1 MGVSENRGPQHSC
14 LAEVCDIFARGGRGL
29 LPCETLGCPP
39 IFGCRSGG
47 SWRGLGDAQP
57 GSGNTL
63 GPAGRA
69 NAATTAGG
77 FAELLAV
84 ASEVPFMQ
92 PVPPPRPKL
101 RLKAISGTGRV
112 SGRCPT
118 CASAGFQHEL
128 RFLEEATSVPG
139 AHARALLVIL
149 RMEQLLRSPFVDPR
163 GEELLVLL
171 LRHLCSDDTGLRAV
185 FHCCDGETAYSALS
199 ADLVPSVASAELK
212 EADASTTVLVLEDE
226 AFPAEEDDKLPE
238 RRRWQMDQVLSH
250 PAVLNLRTK
259 HAEHDARQAHQSFDV
274 VGSETVG

>member
-1 MGVSENRGPQHSC
+1 MGVSENRGPQHSFPVASPKFATSSLGEVAASFHAKLLDALPSLAADLVDLGEDLEMPSQDPETLWVQ
-14 LAEVCDIFARGGRGL
+14 LAEQTR
-29 LPCETLGCPP
+29 LPPLEASL
-39 IFGCRSGG
+39 SA
-47 SWRGLGDAQP
+47 LHA
-57 GSGNTL
+57 
-63 GPAGRA
+63 AG
-69 NAATTAGG
+69 AA
-77 FAELLAV
+77 AEAK
-84 ASEVPFMQ
+84 ASPQGYIRHWTGQRTVPYM
-92 PVPPPRPKL
+92 
-101 RLKAISGTGRV
+101 
-112 SGRCPT
+112 
-118 CASAGFQHEL
+118 L